1 MKEQKEKEK
10 VVKLSNLENLPKEIE
25 KFLKEHSEYNIKK
38 YLITIETSKEPGK
51 TITIISLSPTL
62 DVLSSIIKDDFSA
75 VIEQIKKD
83 PLFRPKPMPELSG
96 HFRVEGNI
104 PKKEIFQAI
113 NEIEHVTV
121 QAAQLEKLIEI
132 SKEELTMDM
141 LLDYLLVT
149 E

>member
-10 VVKLSNLENLPKEIE
+10 VSNLENLSKEIE
-25 KFLKEHSEYNIKK
+25 KFLKERSEYHIKK
-38 YLITIETSKEPGK
+38 YLITVKTPSEPEK
-51 TITIISLSPTL
+51 AITIIGLSPSL
-62 DVLSSIIKDDFSA
+62 GVLSSIIRDDFSA
-75 VIEQIKKD
+75 VVEQIKKN
-83 PLFRPKPMPELSG
+83 PLSKPKPMPELSG

-104 PKKEIFQAI
+104 PKEEIFQAI
-113 NEIEHVTV
+113 NGIEHVTV
-121 QAAQLEKLIEI
+121 QAAQLEKLREI